1 MVRHLL
7 LLREQ
12 ITPFNADLAV
22 TERDL
27 DFAHM
32 RDYLRRLLAD
42 ESGLFSWGS
51 LSAMVALVR
60 EGPRIA
66 ETQVDGKKQLQ
77 YTLRVQCEL
86 LIMHVTRQVVEP
98 LLTFITKVTAF
109 RA

>member
-32 RDYLRRLLAD
+32 RDYLRRLLA
-42 ESGLFSWGS
+42 GMQKFTVLLLCRCWPLANGC
-51 LSAMVALVR
+51 AALQQ
-60 EGPRIA
+60 G
-66 ETQVDGKKQLQ
+66 
-77 YTLRVQCEL
+77 
-86 LIMHVTRQVVEP
+86 
-98 LLTFITKVTAF
+98 
-109 RA
+109 